1 MGKGCRVYNPNK
13 YDKKHCG
20 LECSV
25 DGYHCRKHPF
35 HPIRRPTNGDCW
47 RSSYRWHMGFPF
59 LWGTPAVPT
68 AMPRIVEDGE
78 LGDGQKTEKRM
89 AESIGIA
96 RYEVHVERLE
106 RGSRGGAK
114 LDAPLDQIDALMA

>member
-47 RSSYRWHMGFPF
+47 QSSYRWHVESPF

-68 AMPRIVEDGE
+68 VMAPARMPDCN
-78 LGDGQKTEKRM
+78 
-89 AESIGIA
+89 
-96 RYEVHVERLE
+96 E
-106 RGSRGGAK
+106 RGVEAGGVRAMNDLPAWRQGQIV
-114 LDAPLDQIDALMA
+114 LDAPVLLPTAVEK